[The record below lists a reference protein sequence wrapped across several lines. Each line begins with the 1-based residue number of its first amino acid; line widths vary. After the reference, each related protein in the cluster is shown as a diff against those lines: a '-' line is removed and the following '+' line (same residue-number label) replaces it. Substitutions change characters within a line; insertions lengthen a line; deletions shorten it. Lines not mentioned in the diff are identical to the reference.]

1 MCLCFIIKTWYFV
14 HVYKIYFLWKIWTMQ
29 RNIKITL
36 THNYIS
42 FLSLSSFY
50 VCGYIYI
57 HTHTHTYTYTHIH
70 THTYTH
76 THTHTYT
83 HIHIHT
89 HIYTHIYIHTHIHTH
104 THIYTHTHTY
114 MLTWGFGASQVVL
127 VVKEPACQCRRCK
140 RHRLNPW
147 VRKIPWG
154 GHGNPL
160 QYSCL
165 DNPMD
170 RGAWRAMVHGVISQT
185 WLKWLNTAH
194 LYVRYI

>member
-1 MCLCFIIKTWYFV
+1 MCLCFIIKMWYFV
-14 HVYKIYFLWKIWTMQ
+14 HVYKIYFVWKIWKMHK
-29 RNIKITL
+29 NIKITL

-42 FLSLSSFY
+42 FLNLSSFY

-57 HTHTHTYTYTHIH
+57 YI
-70 THTYTH
+70 YTH
-76 THTHTYT
+76 THTHT
-83 HIHIHT
+83 HT
-89 HIYTHIYIHTHIHTH
+89 YI
-104 THIYTHTHTY
+104 HTHTY

-127 VVKEPACQCRRCK
+127 VVKEPTCQCRRCK

-165 DNPMD
+165 DNPMN

-185 WLKWLNTAH
+185 RLKWLNTAH
-194 LYVRYI
+194 LYVRYIYNIWNTHF